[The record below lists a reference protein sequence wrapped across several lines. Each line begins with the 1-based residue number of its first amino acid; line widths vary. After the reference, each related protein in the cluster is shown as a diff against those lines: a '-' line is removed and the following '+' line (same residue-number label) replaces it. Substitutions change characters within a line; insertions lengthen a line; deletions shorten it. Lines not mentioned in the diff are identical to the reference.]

1 MPPRACAASSGRCG
15 LGRDRHR
22 DLTSLTLRLPRRWQ
36 RPVCS
41 LLVCLGL
48 NFLLL
53 TLGRGACAGTGS
65 VFCPEPRG

>member
-1 MPPRACAASSGRCG
+1 MSLAFPL
-15 LGRDRHR
+15 LG
-22 DLTSLTLRLPRRWQ
+22 RWQ

-53 TLGRGACAGTGS
+53 TLGQGACRGS
-65 VFCPEPRG
+65 GLVPFPDPPG